1 MGEAGKYTITFFAG
15 EHKMSDLGLVQE
27 ETKQISGVVN
37 SLAAVKT
44 GSDTVVTAEIELED
58 KSTTTVTLAASE
70 YSVDGSKIIF
80 GAGKTAADA
89 NKYNSCNVPE

>member
-1 MGEAGKYTITFFAG
+1 
-15 EHKMSDLGLVQE
+15 MSDLGLVQK

-58 KSTTTVTLAASE
+58 KTTTTVTLNASE
-70 YSVDGSKIIF
+70 YTVDGGKIIF
-80 GAGKTAADA
+80 GTGKTAADA